1 MQCVPMY
8 SSAKCQSTNVQKSC
22 MVDLCDKRVTLEEKS
37 IFCNAHLSAYRLLWF
52 MVGRTQLCL
61 KFFGRNTEN
70 TLSTIGLD

>member
-1 MQCVPMY
+1 
-8 SSAKCQSTNVQKSC
+8 